1 MRLMRGDMLGY
12 DVDRM
17 VVQFT
22 MLHQD
27 RIIQCAVSSA
37 AMDALEGGGEV
48 KSDQRIAQFVRLRDV
63 VEERAEGRFF
73 ENVLQT
79 DRPVILR
86 SNDFYGLGTVR
97 ARPLLD

>member
-1 MRLMRGDMLGY
+1 MRLMRGELLGY

-17 VVQFT
+17 IVQFT

-48 KSDQRIAQFVRLRDV
+48 KSEQRVAQFTRLRDV
-63 VEERAEGRFF
+63 IEERTERRFF
-73 ENVLQT
+73 ENIPHT
-79 DRPVILR
+79 ARSVILR
-86 SNDFYGLGTVR
+86 SNDFYGFGTVR